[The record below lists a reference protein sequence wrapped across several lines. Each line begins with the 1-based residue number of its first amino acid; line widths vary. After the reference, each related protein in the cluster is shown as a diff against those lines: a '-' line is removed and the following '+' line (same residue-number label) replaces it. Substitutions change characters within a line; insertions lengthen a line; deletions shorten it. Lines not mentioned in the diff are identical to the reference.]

1 MLLRDILPTTF
12 FSPLWG
18 AMLTRAPDYLVLFY
32 FQTLEPPLWIH
43 IHKARSVFKLKITDG
58 EAHRPRDKQGLA
70 AVALGLNTGYWLL
83 AALSAP
89 GSTHSGPC
97 SPIRTHRQVL
107 PAWLSG
113 QPLLPHPEWLDASP
127 LIPSTVA
134 SPSPLHSLSP
144 GSLKSPSSLI

>member
-18 AMLTRAPDYLVLFY
+18 ELLTRADYLVLFY

-43 IHKARSVFKLKITDG
+43 IHKARLVFKLKITDG
-58 EAHRPRDKQGLA
+58 DAHRPRDKQGLA

-89 GSTHSGPC
+89 GSTYSGPC
-97 SPIRTHRQVL
+97 SPMHTHCQVL

-113 QPLLPHPEWLDASP
+113 QPLLPPPGWLDASP
-127 LIPSTVA
+127 IIPSSVA
-134 SPSPLHSLSP
+134 SLSPLHSLCP
-144 GSLKSPSSLI
+144 GSLKSAYFLI